1 MAAPEKKA
9 RANGWHVVF
18 IDESGFYLLPSLV
31 RTYAPAGQTP
41 ILHTP
46 CRYEHLSVMAAVT
59 MEGQLFTRV
68 RDHSLRS
75 EDSVAFLRH
84 LRRHLPDDKLLV
96 IWDGSPIHRHKA
108 MRAFRLSAEAE
119 EHFIFEAL
127 PAYAPDL
134 DPLDTG
140 IWHHLKDVA
149 LANVCC
155 HDLEELREK
164 LTAAILGLR
173 RKRHLI
179 QAAFANAKLDLR

>member
-1 MAAPEKKA
+1 MARAEKKA
-9 RANGWHVVF
+9 RANRWRVVF

-59 MEGQLFTRV
+59 AEGQLLTRV

-75 EDSVAFLRH
+75 EDGVAFLRH
-84 LRRHLPDDKLLV
+84 LRGHLPAGKLLV

-108 MRAFRLSAEAE
+108 MRAFLRSAEAE
-119 EHFIFEAL
+119 NFVFESL
-127 PAYAPDL
+127 PGYAPDL
-134 DPLDTG
+134 NPLDTG

-155 HDLEELREK
+155 HDLKELRES
-164 LTAAILGLR
+164 LAAAILGLR
-173 RKRHLI
+173 RKPRLI
-179 QAAFANAKLDLR
+179 QAAFANAKLGLG

>member
-1 MAAPEKKA
+1 M
-9 RANGWHVVF
+9 F

-41 ILHTP
+41 LLHTP

-59 MEGQLFTRV
+59 REGQLFTRV

-84 LRRHLPDDKLLV
+84 LRGHLSGDKLLV

-108 MRAFRLSAEAE
+108 MRAFRLSPEAE
-119 EHFIFEAL
+119 GFVFEPL
-127 PAYAPDL
+127 PGYAPDL
-134 DPLDTG
+134 NPLDTG
-140 IWHHLKDVA
+140 AWHHLKDVA

-155 HDLEELREK
+155 HTLKELRGE
-164 LTAAILGLR
+164 LTAATLGLR
-173 RKRHLI
+173 RKPRLI
-179 QAAFANAKLDLR
+179 QAAFANAKLDLG